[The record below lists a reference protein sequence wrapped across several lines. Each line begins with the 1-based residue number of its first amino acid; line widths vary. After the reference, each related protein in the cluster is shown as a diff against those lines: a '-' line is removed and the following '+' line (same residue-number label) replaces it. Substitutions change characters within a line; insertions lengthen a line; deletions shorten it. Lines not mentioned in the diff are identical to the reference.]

1 MVLFGLWHKASV
13 LFLLWGAYHGVLLLL
28 HRQVEGLE
36 RRFDWTP
43 PSIPWTAL
51 SWVST
56 ISLVNLGWIF
66 FRAKS
71 LHQAR
76 QMLAAILSPA
86 TYRVH
91 FLTGS
96 LYWLVLALGVGY
108 TIVLF
113 IIDTLNYYSTDR
125 ADAQAAP
132 AASATGPMAVLA
144 RWRWFWLPPLY
155 ALALLFVLIV
165 TMSRGTSTAQMM
177 YSNF

>member
-1 MVLFGLWHKASV
+1 
-13 LFLLWGAYHGVLLLL
+13 
-28 HRQVEGLE
+28 VEGLQ

-43 PSIPWTAL
+43 PRIPWTAL

-66 FRAKS
+66 FRSNS

-96 LYWLVLALGVGY
+96 LYWLVLALAVGY
-108 TIVLF
+108 TIVVFAVDSLSRC
-113 IIDTLNYYSTDR
+113 STDLV
-125 ADAQAAP
+125 DAQAAP
-132 AASATGPMAVLA
+132 AGLPTGPMARLA

-155 ALALLFVLIV
+155 VLALLFVLIV
-165 TMSRGTSTAQMM
+165 TLSRGTSTAQMM
-177 YSNF
+177 YGNF